1 MAVQSPVPGQLSP
14 AVAAGTWCT
23 SSAESTATD
32 RVNLSAGLPSLF
44 DGVDFK
50 KLSTAAA
57 GDLAI
62 RVLQASGPL
71 PAAVAAHNGGATI
84 RRWVTDTFPPGTDT
98 AYSFLSA
105 LTTAYHE
112 TLHGVQGAASC
123 LPTGA
128 LTGLSSAGMHDLG
141 PLQSETHTDV
151 VARVNL
157 LVGST
162 SSCARWAPSVA
173 GTYLTGSMG
182 DQRLWSQMVE
192 INAYVT
198 ELELS
203 MAWDSAFRS
212 RLGSMWVSN
221 TSTALVKMH
230 QVARYLELARAT
242 PGTWDQFRAKGT
254 DSFLR
259 WTYNLLAATA
269 RPVGNGM
276 QTDFRDCWTLAFGTD
291 AQSIKDFV
299 STAGTLDDPAVKTA
313 DATTRPTS
321 GGTTVTTTL
330 PPSSP
335 QPVAT
340 VRVRRGTSLSKNRL
354 ASILGVAPSAV
365 RVIARDGRDRAR
377 CTASA
382 SRVRTVRRGTCRIVV
397 TVSSGA
403 TFTKRRITATVT

>member
-1 MAVQSPVPGQLSP
+1 MS
-14 AVAAGTWCT
+14 AAGTWC
-23 SSAESTATD
+23 SSTAASSATD
-32 RVNLSAGLPSLF
+32 RVNPSAGLPSLF

-50 KLSTAAA
+50 KLSTTAA

-71 PAAVAAHNGGATI
+71 PAAVAAFNNGANV

-98 AYSFLSA
+98 AYSFLSS

-112 TLHGVQGAASC
+112 TLHEAQGATSC

-141 PLQSETHTDV
+141 SLQSETHTDV

-182 DQRLWSQMVE
+182 NQRLISQMME

-203 MAWDSAFRS
+203 MAWDTAFRS

-230 QVARYLELARAT
+230 QVARYLELARVT

-259 WTYNLLAATA
+259 WTYNLLASTA

-276 QTDFRDCWTLAFGTD
+276 WTDFRDCWTLAFGTD
-291 AQSIKDFV
+291 STSIRDFV
-299 STAGTLDDPAVKTA
+299 ATAGTLDDPAVKTA
-313 DATTRPTS
+313 DALTRPAS

-330 PPSSP
+330 PPTSP
-335 QPVAT
+335 QPAAT
-340 VRVRRGTSLSKNRL
+340 VRVRRGTSLSRSRL

-403 TFTKRRITATVT
+403 TFTRRRVTATVT